1 MMRVQPAMERFG
13 GGGLELPGTAEAA
26 RTHLA
31 LPMGTALS
39 EAEVDEVIAACASG
53 ST

>member
-1 MMRVQPAMERFG
+1 MEGHG
-13 GGGLELPGTAEAA
+13 GGSLDLPGTEEAA

-31 LPMGTALS
+31 LPMGTELS
-39 EAEVDEVIAACASG
+39 AEQVDEVIAACASG

>member
-1 MMRVQPAMERFG
+1 MERYG
-13 GGGLELPGTAEAA
+13 GDALDLPGTAEAA

-39 EAEVDEVIAACASG
+39 EAQVDEVIAACASG